1 MRKITLANRF
11 FLKQNSRL
19 QKPMPLQIAFDSAG
33 DVLIV
38 RCSGRIVAGVEVDNL
53 QAELA
58 ERTKMNKRV
67 VFNMREVIFLDSSGI
82 GTLVR
87 FAGSTKSAHG
97 GLKFC
102 ELSEITARVLK
113 LTRLDKVLEIYES
126 EADALAAFARQVKS
140 DGGNRDGAKVLCV
153 DSSLNVLAYLRELL
167 AQHGFSAMT
176 TSSAYDARNMLK
188 AVRPSLVVLGPNVPG
203 ADQDSFQAALKGT
216 PVLNLGTEFHAGE
229 AAAEAESLMNRIK
242 EAIGPNHKTASN

>member
-1 MRKITLANRF
+1 
-11 FLKQNSRL
+11 
-19 QKPMPLQIAFDSAG
+19 MPLQIAFDSVG

-53 QAELA
+53 QAELT
-58 ERTKMNKRV
+58 ERTKMNKRL
-67 VFNMREVIFLDSSGI
+67 VFNMREVVFLDSSGI

-113 LTRLDKVLEIYES
+113 LTRLDKVLDIYAS
-126 EADALAAFARQVKS
+126 EADALAAFAQQAKS
-140 DGGNRDGAKVLCV
+140 GGANRDGVKILCV

-167 AQHGFSAMT
+167 AQHGFSVMT

-188 AVRPSLVVLGPNVPG
+188 AVRPSLIVLGPNVPG

-216 PVLNLGTEFHAGE
+216 PVLNLGNEFHAGE
-229 AAAEAESLMNRIK
+229 AAAEAESLMKRIQ
-242 EAIGPNHKTASN
+242 EAMGPNFKTASN

>member
-1 MRKITLANRF
+1 
-11 FLKQNSRL
+11 
-19 QKPMPLQIAFDSAG
+19 MPLQTAFDSEG

-97 GLKFC
+97 GMKLC
-102 ELSEITARVLK
+102 NLSDMTARVLK

-126 EADALAAFARQVKS
+126 EADALAAFARQGKS
-140 DGGNRDGAKVLCV
+140 DSGNRDGVKVLCV

-167 AQHGFSAMT
+167 AQHGYSAMT

-188 AVRPSLVVLGPNVPG
+188 AVRPSLIILGPNVAG
-203 ADQDSFQAALKGT
+203 TNQDNFQAALKGT
-216 PVLNLGTEFHAGE
+216 PVLHLGTEFHVGE
-229 AAAEAESLMNRIK
+229 AATEAETLMNRIK
-242 EAIGPNHKTASN
+242 EAMSPNYKTASF

>member
-1 MRKITLANRF
+1 
-11 FLKQNSRL
+11 
-19 QKPMPLQIAFDSAG
+19 MPLKIAFDSAG

-58 ERTKMNKRV
+58 ERTKLSKRV
-67 VFNMREVIFLDSSGI
+67 VINMGEVNFLDSSGI

-97 GLKFC
+97 GMKLCK
-102 ELSEITARVLK
+102 LSEMTARVLK
-113 LTRLDKVLEIYES
+113 LTKLDKVLEIYDGE
-126 EADALAAFARQVKS
+126 EAALTAFAHKAKS
-140 DGGNRDGAKVLCV
+140 DVGNRDGVKVLCV

-167 AQHGFSAMT
+167 GQHGFSAMT

-188 AVRPSLVVLGPNVPG
+188 AVRPSLIILGPNVPG
-203 ADQDSFQAALKGT
+203 ANQDGFQAALKGT
-216 PVLNLGTEFHAGE
+216 PVLNLGAEFHAGE
-229 AAAEAESLMNRIK
+229 AAAEAETLMNRIK
-242 EAIGPNHKTASN
+242 EAMSPNYKSASN

>member
-1 MRKITLANRF
+1 
-11 FLKQNSRL
+11 
-19 QKPMPLQIAFDSAG
+19 MPLKTAFDSEG

-53 QAELA
+53 QAELV

-82 GTLVR
+82 GTIVR

-97 GLKFC
+97 GLKLC
-102 ELSEITARVLK
+102 NLSEMTSRVLK

-126 EADALAAFARQVKS
+126 EADALAAFARQAKS
-140 DGGNRDGAKVLCV
+140 DVGNRDGVKVLCV

-176 TSSAYDARNMLK
+176 TSSAYDARNLMK
-188 AVRPSLVVLGPNVPG
+188 AVRPSLIILGPNVPG
-203 ADQDSFQAALKGT
+203 ADQDGFQSALKGT

-229 AAAEAESLMNRIK
+229 AAAEAEALMKRIR
-242 EAIGPNHKTASN
+242 EAISPNSETASI